1 MKNAN
6 DSDDDDIDGDDDGD
20 DDVNHP
26 RHRLWDQSIMGR
38 VGGSH

>member
-1 MKNAN
+1 MEKVDADDEQVKNAN
-6 DSDDDDIDGDDDGD
+6 DDD